1 MAAGNLRSGGL
12 YNLAAL
18 ASPDDPPRGSW
29 ILLSKIRNWKTL
41 RRTTWTTLAIA
52 ANNNAKI
59 RILNKGGSRPVKIR
73 ILNKGGSRPVVS
85 LARGTRPTASK
96 LNVEANDL
104 PENTPR
110 FNLAFLMLMM
120 TIYMK
125 VAVIAIRCPV
135 TAPPSSLPPKKLIRY
150 ATAMI
155 GTKR

>member
-52 ANNNAKI
+52 ANNNA
-59 RILNKGGSRPVKIR
+59 KIR